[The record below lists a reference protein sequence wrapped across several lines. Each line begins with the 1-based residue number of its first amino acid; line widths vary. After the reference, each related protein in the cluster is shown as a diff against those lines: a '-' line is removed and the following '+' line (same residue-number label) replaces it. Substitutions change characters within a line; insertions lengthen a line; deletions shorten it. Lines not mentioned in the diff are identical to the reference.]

1 MYRYPVIEGNFTEV
15 TTQIAKLAN
24 RHIKNWVGDIVYDMQ
39 FFAEEYYTNRDSILV
54 WYWSIGENGTHLI
67 DISDVEKLEAVE
79 RNYPENEY
87 FTLVFKR

>member
-39 FFAEEYYTNRDSILV
+39 VFAKEYYTKEDNILM
-54 WYWSIGENGTHLI
+54 WYWSIGKNGTHLI
-67 DISDVEKLEAVE
+67 NISDVEKLEAVE

>member
-1 MYRYPVIEGNFTEV
+1 MYRYPIIEGTFTEV

-24 RHIKNWVGDIVYDMQ
+24 RHLKNWVGDIVYDMQ
-39 FFAEEYYTNRDSILV
+39 FFAEEYYTKEDSILV
-54 WYWSIGENGTHLI
+54 WYWSVGKNGTHLI
-67 DISDVEKLEAVE
+67 NISDVEKLEAVE